1 MPLWRRSESKPY
13 RLFFVADLHGSEK
26 CFRKF
31 INAGTY
37 YDVDALILGGDVT
50 GKALVPIVRRDDGTY
65 ETRLLGRT
73 DVMRDE
79 TEVKRVE
86 SQIRFNGF
94 YPFRSNPEE
103 IAALE
108 RDPRLRATHFQEV
121 ISRDIRRWVEL
132 ADERLADTGI
142 QCIVIPGND
151 DEPFVG
157 DLLSAARR
165 LRNPEG
171 EVIEL
176 GPYQVLSYGWSNI
189 TPWRSPRELD
199 EDVLEQRIEGIAAG
213 LEPGKPAIFNLH
225 VPPFGSGIDNAP
237 EIRADLSL
245 VGGSAA
251 AMVPVGSHAVRR
263 VIERHQPML
272 GLHGHIHES
281 RGKARIGRSICL
293 NPGSDYNTGILKG
306 VIVSLIGD
314 QVADAQFVAA

>member
-1 MPLWRRSESKPY
+1 MPFWRPPKSRPY

-31 INAGTY
+31 INAGTHY
-37 YDVDALILGGDVT
+37 GVDALILGGDVT
-50 GKALVPIVRRDDGTY
+50 GKALVPIVRRGDGSY

-73 DVMRDE
+73 EVMRDE
-79 TEVKRVE
+79 SEVERIE
-86 SQIRFNGF
+86 RQIRFNGF
-94 YPFRSNPEE
+94 YPFRSDPDE

-108 RDPRLRATHFQEV
+108 GDPTLRAEHFQEV
-121 ISRDIRRWVEL
+121 ISRDIRRWIQL
-132 ADERLADTGI
+132 ADERLADSGI
-142 QCIVIPGND
+142 ECIVIPGND

-157 DLLSAARR
+157 DLLATGQR

-171 EVIEL
+171 EVIDL
-176 GPYQVLSYGWSNI
+176 GAYQLLSYGWSNI
-189 TPWRSPRELD
+189 TPWRSPRELE
-199 EDVLEQRIEGIAAG
+199 EDVLEKRIEEIAAH
-213 LEPGKPAIFNLH
+213 LDPDRPAIFNLH
-225 VPPFGSGIDNAP
+225 VPPFGSGIDDAP

-245 VGGSAA
+245 VGGSSA
-251 AMVPVGSHAVRR
+251 AMVPVGSLAVRR

-281 RGKARIGRSICL
+281 RGRANLGRSICL

-314 QVADAQFVAA
+314 QVAEAQFVAA